1 MAFWEKYKA
10 RARWRSLLVHLLGE
24 GSRCCSGRRPNFQF
38 CSEKLR
44 KLDHICINLSL
55 SRYHLNHRVLFHV
68 FENLP
73 HSFVPKIMTPPVVH
87 ISGWSYFCT
96 SCLFPFVFWFHV
108 LQTDYIFIQVSYQTC
123 LGKLHGYVRTWRN
136 WSAGICCWYRSSMRF
151 SLVMFRA
158 SKYLDHDNKH
168 HPAAITP
175 DVCIWL
181 TVHVGTITPMIKIRW
196 VRTSS
201 SYTKGIYLTYTE
213 DVVSVPGGS
222 LSDLVNCW

>member
-10 RARWRSLLVHLLGE
+10 RVRWRSLLVHLLGE

-108 LQTDYIFIQVSYQTC
+108 LQTDYIFIQVC
-123 LGKLHGYVRTWRN
+123 LTIPAWVNCMATYVLDETGLRAYV
-136 WSAGICCWYRSSMRF
+136 AGIAAVCVFPSGCLERRS
-151 SLVMFRA
+151 
-158 SKYLDHDNKH
+158 
-168 HPAAITP
+168 T
-175 DVCIWL
+175 
-181 TVHVGTITPMIKIRW
+181 
-196 VRTSS
+196 
-201 SYTKGIYLTYTE
+201 
-213 DVVSVPGGS
+213 
-222 LSDLVNCW
+222 